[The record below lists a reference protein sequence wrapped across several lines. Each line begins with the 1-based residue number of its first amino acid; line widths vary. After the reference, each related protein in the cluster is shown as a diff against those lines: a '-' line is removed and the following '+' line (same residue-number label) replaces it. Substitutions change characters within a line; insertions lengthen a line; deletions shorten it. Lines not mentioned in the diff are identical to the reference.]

1 MVLTAPLALL
11 LVGLGAVVWGTKITL
26 DNAVVIARHY
36 QVSDFFIGVAV
47 LAIGSDL
54 PELVVSID
62 AALRQLADQDTS
74 SLIVGNAIG
83 SCFGQLGLVLG
94 IAGMLGPFSPSRR
107 HIVRHGGVLIV
118 ATGLLM
124 LVGFDGVVQRL
135 EGFGLILAFGAYIVF
150 LLNEEGLVTRSR
162 EPGRA
167 GVAVIWVRLAL
178 GLAVVVVS
186 AEVIVRTA
194 MTLAEQW
201 GVDQSFLGITIIG
214 VGTSLPELVIS
225 VAAMLRARIGLSVGN
240 LIGSNI
246 LDTLLPIGIAAAI
259 VPIEFAPSLLE
270 FDMLVLLTMTLVALG
285 FLYRSRGVRRP
296 QAIVVL
302 GIYLGYLTSKT
313 LAL

>member
-1 MVLTAPLALL
+1 

-74 SLIVGNAIG
+74 NLIVGNAIG

-94 IAGMLGPFSPSRR
+94 IAGMLGPLSPSRR
-107 HIVRHGGVLIV
+107 QIVRHGGVLIV

-150 LLNEEGLVTRSR
+150 LLNEEGLVSRSR

-194 MTLAEQW
+194 VTLAEQW

-225 VAAMLRARIGLSVGN
+225 VAAMLRARIGFSIGN

-259 VPIEFAPSLLE
+259 VPIEFARSLLE
-270 FDMLVLLTMTLVALG
+270 FDMLVLLAMTLVALG

-296 QAIVVL
+296 QAIIVL